1 MDHKVKIK
9 AEKAF
14 KLAYDFDLKYGE
26 CAQATLYALQ
36 NIYNKK
42 DDSIFKGMVALA
54 GGGLHRCDGSCGVF
68 SASIFFMG
76 LFAGRGFEDLDNN
89 TDDPSAHEKLNS
101 LFAIGDIIYKKF
113 IENYGSINCS
123 DIQRKLLGRSYF
135 LRDPDEI
142 EKFIDAGGYG
152 KSGGPTV
159 VANGAK
165 WTVEILEDFLKND
178 KK

>member
-1 MDHKVKIK
+1 MDYEISTK

-36 NIYNKK
+36 NIYDKK
-42 DDSIFKGMVALA
+42 DDLMFKGIVALA

-68 SASIFFMG
+68 AASIIFMG
-76 LFAGRGFEDLDNN
+76 LFAGRGSEDLDDNPG
-89 TDDPSAHEKLNS
+89 DPSAYEKLNS
-101 LFAIGDIIYKKF
+101 LFFIGDIIYKKF

-142 EKFIDAGGYG
+142 KKFIDAGGYS
-152 KSGGPTV
+152 KSGGPCV

-165 WTVEILEDFLKND
+165 WTVEILEDFLKR
-178 KK
+178 